1 MASLSI
7 PSSPWPRTA
16 AKSCTM
22 ACILFSK
29 ALMFSRSAARWR
41 LQSGYGK
48 FSQVKHRRRKLMS
61 QSIAVPTEQ
70 MTILDQAVTSQR
82 SQALQKANRVR
93 LAQARL
99 QEEMADGRLSF
110 AQALV
115 DPRAQQMTTEKILL
129 AIKGVGGWRVSSR
142 LSEAEISP

>member
-1 MASLSI
+1 
-7 PSSPWPRTA
+7 
-16 AKSCTM
+16 
-22 ACILFSK
+22 
-29 ALMFSRSAARWR
+29 
-41 LQSGYGK
+41 
-48 FSQVKHRRRKLMS
+48 
-61 QSIAVPTEQ
+61 

-99 QEEMADGRLSF
+99 KEEMADGRLSF

-142 LSEAEISP
+142 LSEAEISPSRRIFELTENQLRILVRLFSY